1 MSSAALVLAWRIG
14 RSRWPLGGP
23 LAVGAVGLW
32 LVGAAP
38 LLYLHAELWG
48 LPFALAGVLAM
59 RRGWWAWAALAFGTA
74 TCARELYAAF
84 LLVGLA
90 LVPARRWVWVATT
103 AAVAVL
109 GAVHWHLASEI
120 LESGGRE
127 PAFGEGRTLSSALSS
142 VSPADRPVAWVLG
155 VAGTLVG
162 GWVLWRLARSPGGR
176 PELIIGIAS
185 ALLLVATV
193 VWGRAYWGLTFGPVL
208 ACYAVMAP
216 TCRRAQASSPAAA
229 PFL

>member
-1 MSSAALVLAWRIG
+1 MSAAALVLAWRIG

-59 RRGWWAWAALAFGTA
+59 RRGWWAWAALAFGAA
-74 TCARELYAAF
+74 TCTRELFAAF

-90 LVPARRWVWVATT
+90 LVPARRWVWAATT

-120 LESGGRE
+120 LEPGGRE
-127 PAFGEGRTLSSALSS
+127 AAFGKGRSLSS
-142 VSPADRPVAWVLG
+142 VLSSLSPPTDRWRGSSGWRAPSSA
-155 VAGTLVG
+155 A
-162 GWVLWRLARSPGGR
+162 WVLWRLARSPGGR
-176 PELIIGIAS
+176 PELIVGLAS
-185 ALLLVATV
+185 LLLGRRHHRVGPRLLGPRRSGRCWPAT
-193 VWGRAYWGLTFGPVL
+193 P
-208 ACYAVMAP
+208 
-216 TCRRAQASSPAAA
+216 
-229 PFL
+229 